1 MNITFQTYN
10 LNNQKRNNGYIKNNQ
25 PNFGSTLPTKSKYF
39 APILKVRDNFI
50 EGMAKYY
57 NAKFLES
64 RFAQWLASK
73 AEKLD
78 SVVDHMQF
86 VGSAV
91 ISSMYMSQTLRN
103 KNLDEK
109 KRKTLAINQGLT
121 FVLSTLGAYYADNKI
136 GNWWEKLTLK
146 YADSQISSEAE
157 RQQAK
162 ANKQDTEFVKKYK
175 EADAQSKLLF
185 DTEKLAGRIKKN
197 KKYSLLSVGK
207 YINENCPDK
216 ILENRIYG
224 MGIFRKLLVFGT
236 IYRFI
241 SPVAVTPIANWLGN
255 KFIYKDGDNAKEKT
269 QTPVVKSE
277 TPDKK

>member
-1 MNITFQTYN
+1 MNITFQTYSF
-10 LNNQKRNNGYIKNNQ
+10 NNQSKRNIYNANKTQ
-25 PNFGSTLPTKSKYF
+25 PSFNAALPNKSKYF
-39 APILKVRDNFI
+39 SPFSKAIDYAI
-50 EGMAKYY
+50 EKMAKNY

-86 VGSAV
+86 IGSAV
-91 ISSMYMSQTLRN
+91 ISGMYMSQTLRN

-121 FVLSTLGAYYADNKI
+121 FALSTLGAYYADNKI

-146 YADSQISSEAE
+146 YADSQISSEKE
-157 RQQAK
+157 RLEAK
-162 ANKQDTEFVKKYK
+162 SHNKVTSFVKGYNAAN
-175 EADAQSKLLF
+175 EAAKQKFYADQK
-185 DTEKLAGRIKKN
+185 AGLIKKN
-197 KKYSLLSVGK
+197 NKYSMLSVGK

-241 SPVAVTPIANWLGN
+241 SPVAVTPIANWIGN
-255 KFIYKDGDNAKEKT
+255 KFIYKEDQEKSSEA
-269 QTPVVKSE
+269 KSE
-277 TPDKK
+277 APALADKK

>member
-1 MNITFQTYN
+1 MNITFQTYSF
-10 LNNQKRNNGYIKNNQ
+10 NNQSKRNIYNANKTQ
-25 PNFGSTLPTKSKYF
+25 PSFNAALPNKSKYF
-39 APILKVRDNFI
+39 SPFSKAIDYAI
-50 EGMAKYY
+50 EKMAKNY

-64 RFAQWLASK
+64 RFAQWLGSK

-86 VGSAV
+86 IGSAV
-91 ISSMYMSQTLRN
+91 ISGMYMSQTLRN

-121 FVLSTLGAYYADNKI
+121 FALSTLGAYYADNKI

-146 YADSQISSEAE
+146 YADSQISSEKE
-157 RQQAK
+157 RLEAK
-162 ANKQDTEFVKKYK
+162 SHNKVTSFVKGYNAAN
-175 EADAQSKLLF
+175 EAAKQKFYADQK
-185 DTEKLAGRIKKN
+185 AGLIKKN
-197 KKYSLLSVGK
+197 NKYSMLSVGQ

-241 SPVAVTPIANWLGN
+241 SPVAVTPIANWIGN
-255 KFIYKDGDNAKEKT
+255 KFIYKEDQEKSSEA
-269 QTPVVKSE
+269 KSE
-277 TPDKK
+277 APALADKK

>member
-1 MNITFQTYN
+1 MNVTFQTYN
-10 LNNQKRNNGYIKNNQ
+10 LNNQSKFSKNNQ
-25 PNFGSTLPTKSKYF
+25 PNFGANLPSKSKYF
-39 APILKVRDNFI
+39 SPIVNARDNFI

-57 NAKFLES
+57 HAKFLES
-64 RFAQWLASK
+64 KFAQWLAGK

-86 VGSAV
+86 IGSAV

-136 GNWWEKLTLK
+136 GNWWEGLTLK
-146 YADSQISSEAE
+146 YADNQITPEKE
-157 RQQAK
+157 RQEAIK
-162 ANKQDTEFVKKYK
+162 AKQDTEFVRKYK
-175 EADAQSKLLF
+175 EANATNQAF
-185 DTEKLAGRIKKN
+185 FEAEKIAGNIKKS
-197 KKYSLLSVGK
+197 KKYSLLSVSK
-207 YINENCPDK
+207 FVNENCPDK

-255 KFIYKDGDNAKEKT
+255 KFIYKEDKP
-269 QTPVVKSE
+269 QTSGARSE

>member
-10 LNNQKRNNGYIKNNQ
+10 LNNQSKRNIYTANKTQ
-25 PNFGSTLPTKSKYF
+25 PSFNAALPNKSKYF
-39 APILKVRDNFI
+39 SPFTKIRDNVI
-50 EGMAKYY
+50 EGIAKHYY
-57 NAKFLES
+57 AKFLES

-86 VGSAV
+86 IGSAV
-91 ISSMYMSQTLRN
+91 ISGMYMSQTLRN
-103 KNLDEK
+103 QNLDEE

-121 FVLSTLGAYYADNKI
+121 FALSTLGAYYADNKI

-146 YADSQISSEAE
+146 YADSQISSEKE
-157 RQQAK
+157 RLEAK
-162 ANKQDTEFVKKYK
+162 NHNKATSFVKGYNIAN
-175 EADAQSKLLF
+175 EAAKQKFYADQK
-185 DTEKLAGRIKKN
+185 AGLIKKN
-197 KKYSLLSVGK
+197 KKYSMLSVGK

-241 SPVAVTPIANWLGN
+241 SPVAVTPIANWIGN
-255 KFIYKDGDNAKEKT
+255 KFIYKEDQDKSSEAKPEA
-269 QTPVVKSE
+269 PALA
-277 TPDKK
+277 DKK